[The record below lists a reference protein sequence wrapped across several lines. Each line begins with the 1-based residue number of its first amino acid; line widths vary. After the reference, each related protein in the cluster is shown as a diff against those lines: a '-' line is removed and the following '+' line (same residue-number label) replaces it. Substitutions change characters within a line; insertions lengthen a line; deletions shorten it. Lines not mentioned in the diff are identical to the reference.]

1 MVPVRQRKSLFS
13 RIKAMLNSLKTSL
26 GWPEAARRIKPTL
39 VVRTPPR
46 ESESSSLEILQLVH
60 DLRNQLMIMRL
71 SATNILDG
79 SLEGR
84 ARRLDQLQQSV
95 ERAALLINALLLNEQ
110 AVLPGRR
117 PVDANEIVRRTAAT
131 LSHGPSDP
139 VCVELHLWPEPLP
152 ILAEA
157 GDLDR
162 TLLNLV
168 LNAFDAMPDGGV
180 LTIETTIDHVRES
193 SEATPSGPCAR
204 LTVTDTGC
212 GMTAEVKDRIFDAF
226 FTTKKGGTGLGLRSV
241 AFTVQ
246 QLQGQISVDSEPGR
260 GTSVSLLFPL
270 AKEGSI
276 LNFSARLS
284 DSNN

>member
-1 MVPVRQRKSLFS
+1 
-13 RIKAMLNSLKTSL
+13 MLNSLKTSL

-39 VVRTPPR
+39 VARTPPR
-46 ESESSSLEILQLVH
+46 ESDSSSLEILQLVH

-79 SLEGR
+79 DQNGR

-110 AVLPGRR
+110 AVQPGRR
-117 PVDANEIVRRTAAT
+117 PFDTNEVIRRTAAT
-131 LSHGPSDP
+131 LSHGPLDP
-139 VCVELHLWPEPLP
+139 VRVELDLWPEPLP
-152 ILAEA
+152 VITDI

-162 TLLNLV
+162 LLLNLV

-180 LTIETTIDHVRES
+180 LTIETTVDQVPES
-193 SEATPSGPCAR
+193 SEAGPSGAYVR

-246 QLQGQISVDSEPGR
+246 QLQGRISVDSEPGR
-260 GTSVSLLFPL
+260 GTSVTLLFPL
-270 AKEGSI
+270 APESSI
-276 LNFSARLS
+276 LNFCDPLADS
-284 DSNN
+284 DD

>member
-1 MVPVRQRKSLFS
+1 M
-13 RIKAMLNSLKTSL
+13 
-26 GWPEAARRIKPTL
+26 
-39 VVRTPPR
+39 
-46 ESESSSLEILQLVH
+46 H

-79 SLEGR
+79 DQHGR

-117 PVDANEIVRRTAAT
+117 PFDANEVIRRTAAT
-131 LSHGPSDP
+131 LSHGPLDP
-139 VCVELHLWPEPLP
+139 VRVELDLWPEPLP
-152 ILAEA
+152 VITEV

-162 TLLNLV
+162 LLLNLV

-180 LTIETTIDHVRES
+180 LTIETTVDQVPES
-193 SEATPSGPCAR
+193 SEAGPSGAYVR

-246 QLQGQISVDSEPGR
+246 QLQGTDLRRQRTGTRHFGDAPVPARPGELYPELLRPSGRFGRLIEPL
-260 GTSVSLLFPL
+260 TSSSLSGI
-270 AKEGSI
+270 A
-276 LNFSARLS
+276 
-284 DSNN
+284 